1 MINNNL
7 DDFVKIQIAISDPA
21 LTEDV
26 FNRLLMVIAPPTE
39 TGTQTIGTTALISS
53 AKELLDFGYAE
64 DSEAYIAATVAFSQ
78 DPAPD
83 QIAVAVRQ
91 VTSEAGASTTTYET
105 LTTTLN
111 RAEGAVP
118 FYGIDLTQFAAVT
131 TDLAEAIGWAEANDK
146 LLGFTYTSNPGTLPV
161 QNTNYNRSWGMY
173 AGDADGYE
181 ASSQP
186 VVNKYA
192 SLALMA
198 ECFCYDPGSETF
210 AFKHLA
216 TIVPSR
222 ISTTDKTVLE
232 NNNITTYLRYAGKNI
247 TQGGKVLGGEWI
259 DVIRFRDWLKLD
271 MQTNVFNALRQNKKL
286 PFTDDGITVIEN
298 AIEATLK
305 KGVQVGGISPDY
317 YDEDGVLTPGYTI
330 TVPLASSLS
339 EAQRKSRKLTGIK
352 WTARLAGAIHAVE
365 IEGYLTF

>member
-7 DDFVKIQIAISDPA
+7 DDIVKIQIAISDPA

-26 FNRLLMVIAPPTE
+26 FNRLLMVIAPPTG

-53 AKELLDFGYAE
+53 AKELLDFGYTE
-64 DSEAYIAATVAFSQ
+64 QSEAYIAANVVFSQ
-78 DPAPD
+78 DPSPD
-83 QIAVAVRQ
+83 QVAVAVRQ
-91 VTSEAGASTTTYET
+91 VTSEAGAETVTYESMAT
-105 LTTTLN
+105 VLN
-111 RAEGAVP
+111 RAEGAVS
-118 FYGIDLTQFAAVT
+118 FYGIDITEFAAVS
-131 TDLAEAIGWAEANDK
+131 TDLVDTIGWAEANEK
-146 LLGFTYTSNPGTLPV
+146 LFGFTYTSNPATLPV
-161 QNTNYNRSWGMY
+161 QNTNYNRTFAVY
-173 AGDADGYE
+173 AGAADGY
-181 ASSQP
+181 AADTQP
-186 VVNKYA
+186 VVNKYT

-198 ECFCYDPGSETF
+198 KCFCYDPGSETF
-210 AFKHLA
+210 AFKTLA
-216 TIVPSR
+216 TIVPSL
-222 ISTTDKTVLE
+222 IGTTDKNTLDT
-232 NNNITTYLRYAGKNI
+232 NNVTTYLRYAGKNI
-247 TQGGKVLGGEWI
+247 TQGGRVLGGEWI

-305 KGVQVGGISPDY
+305 AGVQVGGISRDFY
-317 YDEDGVLTPGYTI
+317 GEDGALTPGYTI

-339 EAQRKSRKLTGIK
+339 EAQRKSRKLTGVK